1 MKTKILSFALA
12 VAASIGLASCDSDW
26 QPAVDGGRAGQIKLS
41 SISIEVDEAEEV
53 LKRSSV
59 DVSSFLVKIYKA
71 DGDGALVNQWT
82 YAQMPEIFSLPVGDY
97 RVDIASHNVQKAE
110 WDAPLFL
117 GSKTF
122 SIADSEIT
130 DIGTVTCKF
139 SSIKV
144 SVRFTDE
151 LRAAMA
157 DDVEVT
163 VVCNDEGTLTF
174 TPAETR
180 VGCFE
185 AVEGSTTLAA
195 SFKGTVKGFKE
206 DFHRIYEDVKAG
218 QHRII
223 TFGLRDSQIEPD
235 PETGTIDPTEGVNVS
250 VDVENENVG
259 GSVDAEEDNLG
270 GDDRPGKEEF
280 GGGEDP
286 GPGPGPDDP
295 DASNVDFNCD
305 LDLTK
310 VHDVTPEN
318 CAKAIIDIVSKY
330 PIENLVVD
338 IESSSDDFNN
348 ILIAGGLGTSF
359 DLANPAT
366 PALEATLSGFGLPVS
381 ASVKGQT
388 AVEFDVSGLV
398 GLLDNFSGTHNFK
411 VTVTDA
417 KGKTFDDTLKFRVP

>member
-12 VAASIGLASCDSDW
+12 FAATVGLASCDSDW
-26 QPAVDGGRAGQIKLS
+26 QPAVDGGRSGQIKLS
-41 SISIEVDEAEEV
+41 SIGIEVDDTEDV

-59 DVSSFLVKIYKA
+59 DVSGFLVKIYKSDA
-71 DGDGALVNQWT
+71 DGGDLVNQWT
-82 YAQMPEIFSLPVGDY
+82 YSQMPEIFSLGVGDY
-97 RVDIASHNVQKAE
+97 RVDIVSHNVQKAE

-151 LRAAMA
+151 LRAVMA

-163 VVCNDEGTLTF
+163 VVCNDEGRLTY

-185 AVEGSTTLAA
+185 AVDGSTTLAA

-206 DFHRIYEDVKAG
+206 DIHRVYEDVKAG

-235 PETGTIDPTEGVNVS
+235 PETGTIDPSEGINVS
-250 VDVENENVG
+250 VDVEDENVG
-259 GSVDAEEDNLG
+259 GSVGAEEDNLG
-270 GDDRPGKEEF
+270 GDDRPGKEDF
-280 GGGEDP
+280 GGGEE
-286 GPGPGPDDP
+286 PGPGPDDP
-295 DASNVDFNCD
+295 DASKVDFNCD
-305 LDLTK
+305 LDLSK
-310 VHDVTPEN
+310 VHDVTPDN
-318 CAKAIIDIVSKY
+318 CAKAIIDIESVY
-330 PIENLVVD
+330 PITSLVVD
-338 IESSSDDFNN
+338 IDSSNDDFNN
-348 ILIAGGLGTSF
+348 TLIGGGLGTSF

-366 PALEATLSGFGLPVS
+366 PALEATLAGFGLPVS
-381 ASVKGQT
+381 ASVKGKT
-388 AVEFDVSGLV
+388 SVRFDVSQLV
-398 GLLDNFSGTHNFK
+398 GLLGSFSGTHNFK
-411 VTVTDA
+411 VTVTDE
-417 KGKTFDDTLKFRVP
+417 KGKTFDATLKFRVA